1 VQLSKHKKGKE
12 KVMDLIK
19 VAKLGTAVKEV
30 ALDDGSDVGDALTA
44 ADIESDGFEVRVNG
58 NPAELDTV
66 LRSGD
71 IITLI
76 PQIKGGK

>member
-1 VQLSKHKKGKE
+1 
-12 KVMDLIK
+12 MDLIK